1 MNEVDAFVAKYNAEI
16 TCGNIIATHEG
27 ERKIIGQLLPDG
39 SLLKLIMEDINP
51 PSEEPVKRG
60 RKAKVE
66 DVSDVEV
73 QDVPAAE

>member
-1 MNEVDAFVAKYNAEI
+1 MSEVNAFVEKYKAEV

-27 ERKIIGQLLPDG
+27 VRKVIGQITADG
-39 SLLKLIMEDINP
+39 SLVKLIMEDINE
-51 PSEEPVKRG
+51 PSSEPIKRG

-73 QDVPAAE
+73 QDVPAE